1 MAKNINQL
9 KAGTALSYISMVLGY
24 VISLIY
30 TPIMLRLLGQS
41 EYGLYNLVSSVVA
54 YLGLLNFGM
63 GSAYIRFYL
72 RYKVNEEKEN
82 IAKLNG
88 MFLMI
93 FSAVAVIAVLGGSF
107 LVFNAELVF
116 GTQLTADEL
125 DTAQILM
132 GIMVINTAISFPNI
146 VFKSFI
152 TANERF
158 IFQKL
163 LDVLRIVANPFL
175 VIPLLLMGFGS
186 VGLAIG
192 STIILITM
200 EVANIIF
207 CFRNLNMHFSFKNY
221 DFVVL
226 KEVIIFS
233 SYLFLSMVVNQIN
246 LNVDKFILGRIHGTV
261 VVAVYGL
268 ATQLEQYYMSL
279 STAISGVF
287 IPRVNKIVSTSNDN
301 NILTKLFVRIG
312 RIQFILLSMIASGL
326 IFFGSPFIQMWA
338 GEDYAGAYPVVL
350 LLILSSTIALI
361 QNIGI
366 EIQQAKNMHQFRSVT
381 YFIIAIVNVLITIPL
396 ATRYEATGAAFG
408 TALSFILGNGLLM
421 NWYYHKKVG
430 LDIILFWKEIAS
442 FIPALI
448 APTIVGVIA
457 MNLVDLHNLVFFLL
471 FGLLYVSVFIFS
483 IWKLGMNNYERDLIG
498 VPVLRLLRR
507 IGFIS

>member
-1 MAKNINQL
+1 MKINQL
-9 KAGTALSYISMVLGY
+9 KAGTALSYLSMGLGY

-72 RYKVNEEKEN
+72 RYKVKEEKEN

-88 MFLMI
+88 MFLII
-93 FSAVAVIAVLGGSF
+93 FSIVAAVAVIAGVF
-107 LVFNAELVF
+107 LVNHAELVF
-116 GTQLTADEL
+116 GTELTQSEL
-125 DTAQILM
+125 ETSRILLA
-132 GIMVINTAISFPNI
+132 IMVLNTAISFPNL
-146 VFKSFI
+146 VFKSYI

-175 VIPLLLMGFGS
+175 VLPLLLMGFGS

-192 STIILITM
+192 STLILIIM
-200 EVANIIF
+200 EVSNIIY
-207 CFRNLNMHFSFKNY
+207 CFKKLDMNFSFREY
-221 DFVVL
+221 DFGVLREVV
-226 KEVIIFS
+226 VFS
-233 SYLFLSMVVNQIN
+233 SYLFLSMVVNRIN
-246 LNVDKFILGRIHGTV
+246 LNVDKFILGRFHGTV

-279 STAISGVF
+279 STAVSGVF
-287 IPRVNKIVSTSNDN
+287 IPRINKIVSTSNDN
-301 NILTKLFVRIG
+301 RILTELFVRIG
-312 RIQFILLSMIASGL
+312 RIQFILLSLVASGL
-326 IFFGSPFIQMWA
+326 IIFGSPFIQMWA
-338 GEDYAGAYPVVL
+338 GEEYSGTYPVML

-366 EIQQAKNMHQFRSVT
+366 EVQKAKNMHQFRSVA

-396 ATRYEATGAAFG
+396 ANMYQSTGAAVG
-408 TALSFILGNGLLM
+408 TALSFILGNGFLM

-430 LDIILFWKEIAS
+430 LDVILFWKEILS
-442 FIPALI
+442 FIPALV
-448 APTIVGVIA
+448 APALLGVLV
-457 MNLVDLHNLVFFLL
+457 MNTVNLYNLVNFAA
-471 FGLLYVSVFIFS
+471 FGTLYVIVFVFS
-483 IWKLGMNNYERDLIG
+483 IWKLGMNRYEKNLIAN
-498 VPVLRLLRR
+498 PSITLLRKF
-507 IGFIS
+507 GLK